1 MCSTS
6 ALINWHLLYLF
17 LSVAAQEDELNI
29 NQELIIWKN
38 KAKILQD
45 RVEQLEND
53 KKFLE
58 QQLAE
63 ITIETEGR

>member
-17 LSVAAQEDELNI
+17 LSVAAQEDELTI

-63 ITIETEGR
+63 ITTETEGR

>member
-17 LSVAAQEDELNI
+17 LSVAAQEDELTI

-63 ITIETEGR
+63 ITAETEGR